1 MSSRSFETRLR
12 RLEERKRGHRP
23 SVHRTLPVWL
33 AQDITPADSTS
44 SIDWR
49 YDALPAQ
56 RSFHGDL
63 ITRFKGYSGP
73 IGSGKS
79 YALAYEAL
87 FLSLLNPG
95 LLGLIGAPTYKML
108 EDSTRRSFFEV
119 LDAEGIGFT
128 FNKQENCV
136 RLAATGSEIIFRSM
150 ENPDRLRGQNLAWF
164 GLDELTYTREEA
176 WTRILG
182 RLRHPDAARLCG
194 FAVWTPKGHDW
205 VYRRFVE
212 DDNPDYR
219 LVKANPRENTHLPSD
234 FYDQL
239 KHSYAERFY
248 RQEVMGEY
256 LDIYGGNVYDTFSE
270 GNLQHVT
277 YDPQLPLCWALD
289 FNVDP
294 MCSVIC
300 QIDEPKPNVLMTHY
314 ARRGVVRVLDE
325 IVLPDSRTVPAAKEF
340 IRRALLLPDV
350 PDRLVVKI
358 YGDASG
364 NSPHSSA
371 SRTDYELIR
380 EVFRQESDFDI
391 QMFQNKKNPGIRDR
405 VNTVTNML
413 KPSSGSHRVLIDPKC
428 KELIKDLRQV
438 KWKRDT
444 AGNVTGEIDKS
455 DPARTHL
462 SDALSYLI
470 AREFPMFP
478 TGGERPYAI
487 V

>member
-1 MSSRSFETRLR
+1 
-12 RLEERKRGHRP
+12 
-23 SVHRTLPVWL
+23 
-33 AQDITPADSTS
+33 
-44 SIDWR
+44 
-49 YDALPAQ
+49 
-56 RSFHGDL
+56 
-63 ITRFKGYSGP
+63 
-73 IGSGKS
+73 
-79 YALAYEAL
+79 
-87 FLSLLNPG
+87 
-95 LLGLIGAPTYKML
+95 
-108 EDSTRRSFFEV
+108 
-119 LDAEGIGFT
+119 
-128 FNKQENCV
+128 
-136 RLAATGSEIIFRSM
+136 
-150 ENPDRLRGQNLAWF
+150 
-164 GLDELTYTREEA
+164 
-176 WTRILG
+176 
-182 RLRHPDAARLCG
+182 
-194 FAVWTPKGHDW
+194 

-212 DDNPDYR
+212 EDNPDYR

-256 LDIYGGNVYDTFSE
+256 LDIYGGNVYDTSE

-391 QMFQNKKNPGIRDR
+391 QMFQHKKNPRIRDR

-438 KWKRDT
+438 KLDLR
-444 AGNVTGEIDKS
+444 V
-455 DPARTHL
+455 PA
-462 SDALSYLI
+462 
-470 AREFPMFP
+470 
-478 TGGERPYAI
+478 
-487 V
+487 